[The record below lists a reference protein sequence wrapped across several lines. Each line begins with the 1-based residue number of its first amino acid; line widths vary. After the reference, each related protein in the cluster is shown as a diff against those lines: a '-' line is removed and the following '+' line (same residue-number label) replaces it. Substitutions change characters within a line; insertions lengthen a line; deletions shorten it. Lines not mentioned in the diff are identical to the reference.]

1 MIEDLIRDFLAAS
14 LSFPVYLTVPKDHP
28 SEYYVLEMTGG
39 SRTNYIWESVFAL
52 QAYGERLSNA
62 SDMIMDANKV
72 MIDELIKLDGI
83 SKVHLNGCS
92 NYTDTDKKIPRYQS
106 VFVITHY

>member
-1 MIEDLIRDFLAAS
+1 MIEEIIRDFLAAS

-28 SEYYVLEMTGG
+28 SEYYVLERTGG
-39 SRTNYIWESVFAL
+39 SRTDYIWESVFTL

-62 SDMIMDANKV
+62 ADMIGDANRV
-72 MIDELIKLDGI
+72 MLDEILILDDI
-83 SKVHLNGCS
+83 CKVHLNGCT
-92 NYTDTDKKIPRYQS
+92 NFTDTSKKIPRYQS